1 MQEATEKQASELA
14 MARSRVADLQGRLK
28 DSEDAINSSKLE
40 IIKYQ
45 DQISKLQRDL
55 KEVRYYICIVL
66 V

>member
-55 KEVRYYICIVL
+55 KEVSCYIFIVL